1 MIISVII
8 FLVFIYLL
16 FCQYNKSIAILIVLS
31 SWLSEFNFFGQSLM
45 SILSIVALIIFYFK
59 YGIRGFLKMKEF
71 PLIIAFVIMAFSFIV
86 SNFLGVSRH
95 TPATFIKIT
104 NMLFILMIG
113 WFVYK
118 KSPDKF
124 VKTFI
129 KTAYI
134 YGAIVSSY
142 TLYEA
147 ITRSNPYIDFVN
159 SMKAYSLDYVVTEI
173 RFGIKRTQSFFSM
186 HTTNGAVSL
195 LLFCFLLDSYL
206 KGYLK
211 NKFAVFVIC
220 LLAFS
225 TFSCGS
231 RATILGIIISSIMF
245 YKHKWLNPQFFVLIF
260 TILCILLFFVNQYF
274 IDIYNSFID
283 TSKVSGSNTDMRQ
296 IQYELAVYFM
306 EQSFWF
312 GNGITYTAEY
322 ARVYD
327 KNLLGA
333 ESLWF
338 PIMIE
343 QGFVGVISYIVYFL
357 SLIIY
362 CFKNRSHR
370 ISFLI
375 IGVLVANT
383 LSSLP
388 NFQVTY
394 VFMYIY
400 ILIYLKKNR
409 TLT

>member
-1 MIISVII
+1 M
-8 FLVFIYLL
+8 
-16 FCQYNKSIAILIVLS
+16 
-31 SWLSEFNFFGQSLM
+31 
-45 SILSIVALIIFYFK
+45 IFYFK
-59 YGIRGFLKMKEF
+59 YGIRGFIKMKEF
-71 PLIIAFVIMAFSFIV
+71 PLIIAFVIMAFSLII
-86 SNFLGVSRH
+86 SNYLGVSRH
-95 TPATFIKIT
+95 TPSTFVKIT
-104 NMLFILMIG
+104 SMLLVLMMG
-113 WFVYK
+113 WVTYM

-129 KTAYI
+129 KTAYVF
-134 YGAIVSSY
+134 GLIVSLYS
-142 TLYEA
+142 LYEA
-147 ITRSNPYIDFVN
+147 ITRSNPYIDIVN

-173 RFGIKRTQSFFSM
+173 RFGIKRTQSVFSM

-206 KGYLK
+206 KGYIK
-211 NKFAVFVIC
+211 NKFTVIVIC

-231 RATILGIIISSIMF
+231 RATILGLIISSIMF
-245 YKHKWLNPQFFVLIF
+245 YNHKWLNPKYLVPIF
-260 TILCILLFFVNQYF
+260 IILFLLLFFENQYF
-274 IDIYNSFID
+274 IDIYNSFINTD
-283 TSKVSGSNTDMRQ
+283 KVSGSNTEMRQ
-296 IQYELAVYFM
+296 MQYELAVYYM
-306 EQSFWF
+306 EKSFWF
-312 GNGITYTAEY
+312 GNGVTYTAEY
-322 ARVYD
+322 ARVYNED
-327 KNLLGA
+327 LLGA

-343 QGFVGVISYIVYFL
+343 QGFVGIMSYIVYFF
-357 SLIIY
+357 SVIIY
-362 CFKNRSHR
+362 CFKNKNRAV
-370 ISFLI
+370 SFLI